1 MSFGYILN
9 PDKKDLRW
17 WDPNAVTP
25 GARDQAEALFAAFRR
40 TASNDQQ
47 RMEDYKRFTRIY
59 ENRDYLGLGSGSHY
73 RRKLLR
79 QPGTVINVTKQVVDT
94 LVAKLAKTRP
104 HVRFQTFAGNHSLQR
119 KARLLE
125 RWVESEQYRSGQ
137 ERLGPDVFK
146 DCCIY
151 GTGAYKHYAEFNE
164 SRVCS
169 ERVFPGELFVDHV
182 EAWDGDPS
190 QLFHRKLIDRQV
202 LIKNYPKHKDEILAL
217 TPAFSIEEYGAETS
231 LADLIEVVEAHKKGP
246 MGYRCVAA
254 NGDKGGIVLAHSPYK
269 KDDFPYTFIRWT
281 RPRRGFWGIGLVEE
295 LLPFHL
301 DINKTARQ
309 IQKNLRFG
317 NFQVWMDVAAQIKG
331 QKMTNEV
338 GVINTYRG
346 QPPTMSAVDP
356 VSTQQLLWLDQQY
369 QRAFAQAGISAD
381 SATGVNTLGADVSGK
396 SRRLFH
402 DLETVRFAIVAR
414 EWEWL
419 WLDSAKQ
426 YVSLGKELA
435 KRNKDYTVVGAKDRY
450 TVSQVKWEDVDMDED
465 TYVIRCAPISALSDL
480 PSTRRAEVAELAAL
494 LPGEMSPGE
503 IKRLLD
509 MPDIESHMAL
519 DRAAS
524 ENIDRI
530 IEQMLDEEI
539 YEAPEPF
546 IDVQLALKKSQA
558 AYNKALVDEVPEER
572 LALLRRFMADTNKLM
587 QMANAAQAGMAQ
599 PGAPGVPPAPG
610 PTGQSPTAVTP
621 ADGTA
626 AF

>member
-1 MSFGYILN
+1 MSFGYLIEK
-9 PDKKDLRW
+9 DKADLRW
-17 WDPNAVTP
+17 WDPEVCEP
-25 GARDQAEALFAAFRR
+25 GSQAQAEALFAAFRR

-47 RMEDYKRFTRIY
+47 RLDDYKRFTRIY
-59 ENRDYLGLGSGSHY
+59 ENRDYMGLGVGSHY
-73 RRKLLR
+73 RRRLSR
-79 QPGTVINVTKQVVDT
+79 QPGTVINVSKQVVDT
-94 LVAKLAKTRP
+94 IVAKLAKTRP
-104 HVRFQTFAGNHSLQR
+104 HVRFQTFAGNQSLQR

-125 RWVESEQYRSGQ
+125 RWVEAEQYRSGQ
-137 ERLGPDVFK
+137 ERWGPDVFK
-146 DCCIY
+146 DCCLY
-151 GTGAYKHYAEFNE
+151 GTGIYKHF
-164 SRVCS
+164 SRGTKVIS
-169 ERVFPGELFVDHV
+169 ERVFPGEVFVDHV

-190 QLFHRKLIDRQV
+190 QFFHRKLIDRQV
-202 LIKNYPKHKDEILAL
+202 LIKAFPEHKKEIEML
-217 TPAFSIEEYGAETS
+217 TPSFCVAEFGAETG
-231 LADLIEVVEAHKKGP
+231 LADQLEVVEAIKKGAG
-246 MGYRCVAA
+246 GYQCIAI
-254 NGDKGGIVLAHSPYK
+254 NGDSGGLVVKAEPYK
-269 KDDFPYTFIRWT
+269 KDYPPFTFIRWT

-309 IQKNLRFG
+309 IQKNLKFG
-317 NFQVWMDVAAQIKG
+317 NFQVWMDIAAQVKG

-338 GVINTYRG
+338 GAINTYRG
-346 QPPTMSAVDP
+346 TPPQMTAVDP
-356 VSTQQLLWLDQQY
+356 VSMQQIMWLDQQY
-369 QRAFAQAGISAD
+369 QRAFAQAGISVD

-426 YVSLGKELA
+426 YVALGKEIS
-435 KRNKDYTVVGAKDRY
+435 KRYKDYSVVGAKDRY

-465 TYVIRCAPISALSDL
+465 SYVIRCAPISALSDL
-480 PSTRRAEVAELAAL
+480 PSSRRAEVAELAAL
-494 LPGEMSPGE
+494 LPGELDPGE

-509 MPDIESHMAL
+509 MPDLDSHMAL

-530 IEQMLDEEI
+530 IEQMLDEKV
-539 YEAPEPF
+539 YEQPEPF
-546 IDVQLALKKSQA
+546 MDAQLALKKTQA
-558 AYNKALVDEVPEER
+558 AYQKALVDQVPEER
-572 LALLRRFMADTNKLM
+572 LNLLRRFMADTNKLM
-587 QMANAAQAGMAQ
+587 QMATAAQQGVAQ

-626 AF
+626 AL